1 MAGGRPIRISILGDS
16 KDFETAADRAAASA
30 GNLERAM
37 DKAGDSARS
46 MGDRVDGVGEGADTL
61 ASKGAQA
68 AGALAGLGEVVGGPV
83 GGAMQGLGNA
93 FQIAA
98 DSGDLLNAAIEGG
111 GKVWGKAVGFVQ
123 SLTKAETYANLA
135 KQAGAAAQW
144 ALNAAMSANP
154 IMIVVLAIAALV
166 AGLIWFFTQTDVG
179 RKAWASFTAF
189 IGQAWKVV
197 SGVLAG
203 TWETIKRA
211 FSNGVA
217 AVGGFMQKVWAV
229 IKLVWDWSPY
239 GLIINNWG
247 KILSFFQGIPAKI
260 KGWFDGAIG
269 WLKSAGGNVVQ
280 GLWNGISDGYNW
292 IKGKIESWVGNVVD
306 YFKRLLGIHSP
317 STVMAA
323 LGRQLPAGLAEGI
336 LAGQGTIDAA
346 WRQVTAFEL
355 PTLTGGTS
363 RGATRG
369 GVYIAPGAIVV
380 QALDPSAE
388 IGRMVVSSIR
398 EYESHGGRR

>member
-217 AVGGFMQKVWAV
+217 AVGGFM
-229 IKLVWDWSPY
+229 
-239 GLIINNWG
+239 
-247 KILSFFQGIPAKI
+247 
-260 KGWFDGAIG
+260 
-269 WLKSAGGNVVQ
+269 
-280 GLWNGISDGYNW
+280 
-292 IKGKIESWVGNVVD
+292 
-306 YFKRLLGIHSP
+306 P
-317 STVMAA
+317 STRCQSGVV
-323 LGRQLPAGLAEGI
+323 RQ
-336 LAGQGTIDAA
+336 
-346 WRQVTAFEL
+346 R
-355 PTLTGGTS
+355 
-363 RGATRG
+363 
-369 GVYIAPGAIVV
+369 
-380 QALDPSAE
+380 
-388 IGRMVVSSIR
+388 
-398 EYESHGGRR
+398 